1 MTDPRNLPPDLAL
14 ADWDSLLEGVEGPG
28 PLAPVAP
35 TPPVPQAAPGT
46 HPTPASGSAKT
57 TPPPLPS
64 LHPQRG
70 PVLFESYEDEDER
83 TVVGEV
89 PRELLNSTRE
99 AAPEGA
105 APNPPP
111 TFFPVETPAAKS
123 AARSSDDDRSVV
135 TSAREFLPQRRPPL
149 PTPRPAAGRSAD
161 DPGATRPP
169 SPRLS
174 EPSSPFDETP
184 AEPVLPRPPGMP
196 TPVSTRMP
204 RARATGLP
212 AGGQAREGEETPYGL
227 GPQLFAPS
235 QRDYSPDD
243 ATDVLDLREES
254 SLRAGL
260 NAAYRANA
268 AAAAAATA
276 APTAPPF
283 ADSPTLS
290 RPDSAAPDYDV
301 SLSLPPPE
309 SGEGERRPTARPE
322 AFARPAGSVPPRP
335 APGEAFW
342 PDERPAAAFLED
354 AGTTDL
360 WRERAAWLAE
370 EARARSDRATRAGL
384 LLTVSELWAMA
395 GDEERAADA
404 AAEAVELAPQ
414 LPFAHRQAR
423 AGAARRGDTAAMLDG
438 LDAETRGAP
447 SPQARAHAAFVGAE
461 ICRANGDRDG
471 ASKRLEQAARAH
483 PPDPRPH
490 VARAAPALAEPGS
503 AGSRHRWAETP
514 ALAPLA
520 HASASLAAMRGAFE
534 QAPRSPYE
542 ALPRLRAAWAEGRVD
557 AAADSLTALQQLR
570 TIGEGALWLASC
582 LASCDREARSKALE
596 PLEALQNGPHP
607 VLASRALADAK
618 LELGDIEGARAIV
631 TVGRTF
637 SDAEQVAFG
646 ALTSAPPDQLAA
658 ALAELAVAPECAAL
672 AAAVE
677 AVAEGGR
684 SPSPAGDP
692 ASRSLAALGRALAQ
706 NEADLESRMLD
717 VAAANADGTVVRAL
731 ELEAHVEAGSAGDL
745 AAALAAWP
753 QGADAGL
760 SDERDRALA
769 AALVYELGR
778 APEHAL
784 DEARRAL
791 ELDPACEPAARV
803 CIAHDAESAP
813 TALEALAQGAAE
825 DSPLRA
831 ALWLIEAALRRAE
844 RGDNVQELLERAH
857 ELAPELPFA
866 SALGSRLGR
875 ASGDLDAVL
884 RWVRRRRDA
893 SDDLVETAHELVREA
908 LLVAGEDEALAASLL
923 DQACV
928 ARPED
933 VALRELCDRL
943 SPEPRAD
950 RSAWLAARA
959 DASEGAAR
967 ARFSLLATWAL
978 EHQGEPERAA
988 RYAARAIE
996 ASPSP
1001 LAAVAKERL
1010 DSLGPGAARVREE
1023 LMEAARRAENPADER
1038 EVYEKLAALDA
1049 GPRKDP
1055 AGSLLWHRSILE
1067 IAPSSLPSL
1076 RHLEQALIAG
1086 GREDDLEP
1094 LFADIAKHAEGAE
1107 SAAHARSAARLRMR
1121 SQPWENTQSL
1131 VERAATASESNLW
1144 ALRQT
1149 LAHARTRGDHAALF
1163 RASRA
1168 LGYETDQPV
1177 EQAALFFRAAEAAA
1191 ATGRRDEALELVAEV
1206 LDRVPE
1212 YAPAHLLQVELL
1224 MQAKAFDRA
1233 ALALEEAAA
1242 SSRVR
1247 AHQARFY
1254 HHAAALW
1261 LEHVGDRERGSA
1273 ALESAVECDPNLEGA
1288 LARLQA
1294 LYVETGERSKLA
1306 LLLERR
1312 LQGVT
1317 DPTERARL
1325 EVERGR
1331 ALAEVGD
1338 VTAAKAALS
1347 AALEQNPDHLD
1358 ALRAFADVSAREGD
1372 WEGVERGLLQLVRLT
1387 PEPEAQAELYRRLGR
1402 LYEDERPDAERAE
1415 SSYNEVL
1422 RRAPNDENARERL
1435 VAIFF
1440 SQGDLARALNE
1451 QQALVSSAG
1460 DDATSRRRR
1469 VVELARLHEEGGDAR
1484 KAETTLEALRKESPQ
1499 DPHTLRALAEFHL
1512 RRGNAPA
1519 ANVLLDRT
1527 AADARRALTT
1537 GRFDL
1542 HFFANLTTVFE
1553 LRSRPDAARVAS
1565 STLASL
1571 EGRASD
1577 IEGRE
1582 GAFSPEL
1589 DDLLAPELFTPA
1601 FRNLLRQ
1608 AGDALDG
1615 ATALDLRGMRASPL
1629 PPEASASPREAY
1641 EFADAFGLE
1650 QPHLYVAPS
1659 LGAVCLPAA
1668 SNPPTLVIGPSLLSE
1683 QHQKTRPFLLLRA
1696 LKILQGHVASFART
1710 APIELWP
1717 LVAAFLQSLAP
1728 HWQPQGVDP
1737 NKLQDYRAR
1746 IQRSMPDALSNDASV
1761 LALEVISSLG
1771 NRASTLQTASNAW
1784 GNRSALLALGDM
1796 TLALSAI
1803 AASAGLAGGP
1813 PVGGP
1818 ERLTWVGR
1826 NAEARDLVIYS
1837 VSDAYIEARSRA

>member
-28 PLAPVAP
+28 PGVPAAP
-35 TPPVPQAAPGT
+35 TPPVPQASPPGPGVPTPPGT
-46 HPTPASGSAKT
+46 AKT

-64 LHPQRG
+64 LHPPRG

-89 PRELLNSTRE
+89 PRELLNSTRDAMAE
-99 AAPEGA
+99 PSR
-105 APNPPP
+105 P
-111 TFFPVETPAAKS
+111 TQQPFFPPADPGASAKS
-123 AARSSDDDRSVV
+123 ARSSADDDRSVV

-149 PTPRPAAGRSAD
+149 PPPRPAAGRSAN

-169 SPRLS
+169 APRAF
-174 EPSSPFDETP
+174 EPSSPFDEAPEP
-184 AEPVLPRPPGMP
+184 ALPRPPAVP
-196 TPVSTRMP
+196 TPVSTRLP
-204 RARATGLP
+204 RARGAQPGAAP
-212 AGGQAREGEETPYGL
+212 GGPPRPGEDRPYGQ
-227 GPQLFAPS
+227 GPQLYAPA

-254 SLRAGL
+254 ALRASL
-260 NAAYRANA
+260 NAVYKA
-268 AAAAAATA
+268 
-276 APTAPPF
+276 PF
-283 ADSPTLS
+283 ADAPTRS
-290 RPDSAAPDYDV
+290 RGDSVEPSYDV
-301 SLSLPPPE
+301 SVSLPPE
-309 SGEGERRPTARPE
+309 SAEGERRPTTRPE
-322 AFARPAGSVPPRP
+322 ALARPMGSAPPRP
-335 APGEAFW
+335 PPGEAFW
-342 PDERPAAAFLED
+342 PDERPASAFLDESG
-354 AGTTDL
+354 AAEL
-360 WRERAAWLAE
+360 WRERAAWLAD
-370 EARARSDRATRAGL
+370 EARRRGDRAARAGL

-395 GDEERAADA
+395 GNEDEADAA

-423 AGAARRGDTAAMLDG
+423 AGAARRGDTAAMLAG
-438 LDAETRGAP
+438 LDAETRVAP

-461 ICRANGDRDG
+461 ICRALGDRDG
-471 ASKRLEQAARAH
+471 ASKRLELAARAH

-490 VARAAPALAEPGS
+490 IAKAAPALGEPGP
-503 AGSRHRWAETP
+503 AASRHRWAESV
-514 ALAPLA
+514 ALAPLV

-542 ALPRLRAAWAEGRVD
+542 ALPRLRAAWAEGQVG
-557 AAADSLTALQQLR
+557 AAADALTALQQLR
-570 TIGEGALWLASC
+570 TIGEGALWLAAA
-582 LASCDREARSKALE
+582 LAACEREARPKALE
-596 PLEALQNGPHP
+596 PLETLQNGPHP

-618 LELGDIEGARAIV
+618 LELGDVEGARAIV

-646 ALTSAPPDQLAA
+646 ALTAAPADALVA
-658 ALAELAVAPECAAL
+658 ALAELSAAPECAPL

-677 AVAEGGR
+677 SLAAGVRAPTAV
-684 SPSPAGDP
+684 GDP
-692 ASRSLAALGRALAQ
+692 ATRALAALGRALTHD
-706 NEADLESRMLD
+706 EADLESRMLD
-717 VAAANADGTVVRAL
+717 VAAANAEGAVVRAL
-731 ELEAHVEAGSAGDL
+731 ELEAHAEAGAAGDL

-753 QGADAGL
+753 QGPDASL
-760 SDERDRALA
+760 ADERDRALA
-769 AALVYELGR
+769 AALVYELGG

-791 ELDPACEPAARV
+791 ELDPTSEPAARV
-803 CIAHDAESAP
+803 CIAHDGEEAP
-813 TALEALAQGAAE
+813 AALEALAEGAG
-825 DSPLRA
+825 DSSPLRS

-844 RGDNVQELLERAH
+844 RGENVQELLERAG

-875 ASGDLDAVL
+875 AAGDLDAVL

-943 SPEPRAD
+943 SPEPRDD
-950 RSAWLAARA
+950 RPAWLAARA
-959 DASEGAAR
+959 DAAEGAAR
-967 ARFSLLATWAL
+967 ARFSLLAAWAF
-978 EHQGEPERAA
+978 EQQGEADRAA
-988 RYAARAIE
+988 RYAARAVE
-996 ASPSP
+996 AGPTP
-1001 LAAVAKERL
+1001 LARVAKERL
-1010 DSLGPGAARVREE
+1010 DALGPGAARVREE
-1023 LMEAARRAENPADER
+1023 LMEAARRAEDPADEC
-1038 EVYEKLAALDA
+1038 EIYEKLAALDA

-1094 LFADIAKHAEGAE
+1094 LFADVAKHAEGAE
-1107 SAAHARSAARLRMR
+1107 AAAHARSAARLRLR
-1121 SQPWENTQSL
+1121 SQPWEATHAL
-1131 VERAATASESNLW
+1131 VERAAAASESNLW

-1149 LAHARTRGDHAALF
+1149 LAHARARGDHAALF

-1224 MQAKAFDRA
+1224 GQAGAFDRA

-1254 HHAAALW
+1254 HHAASLW

-1317 DPTERARL
+1317 DPAERARL

-1338 VTAAKAALS
+1338 VTAAKLALS
-1347 AALEQNPDHLD
+1347 SALEQNPDHVD

-1372 WEGVERGLLQLVRLT
+1372 WDGVERALLQLVRLT
-1387 PEPEAQAELYRRLGR
+1387 PEPDAQVELYRRLGR
-1402 LYEDERPDAERAE
+1402 LYEDERPDPERAE
-1415 SSYNEVL
+1415 SAYNEVL
-1422 RRAPNDENARERL
+1422 RRAPNDEGARERL

-1440 SQGDLARALNE
+1440 AAGDLARALNE
-1451 QQALVSSAG
+1451 QQALVAAAG
-1460 DDATSRRRR
+1460 DDAALRRRR

-1484 KAETTLEALRKESPQ
+1484 KAETTLDALRKEAPQ
-1499 DPHTLRALAEFHL
+1499 DPHALRALAEFHL
-1512 RRGNAPA
+1512 RRGAAPA

-1553 LRSRPDAARVAS
+1553 LRGRPDAARVAAA
-1565 STLASL
+1565 TLAAL
-1571 EGRASD
+1571 EGRPSEL
-1577 IEGRE
+1577 EGRD
-1582 GAFSPEL
+1582 GAFSADL

-1629 PPEASASPREAY
+1629 PPEAEASPNEVY
-1641 EFADAFGLE
+1641 EYADAFGLAP
-1650 QPHLYVAPS
+1650 PHVYVAPS

-1668 SNPPTLVIGPSLLSE
+1668 SNPPTLVLGPSLLGE
-1683 QHQKTRPFLLLRA
+1683 QHQKARPFLLLRA
-1696 LKILQGHVASFART
+1696 LKILQGHVAAFART

-1717 LVAAFLQSLAP
+1717 LVAAFLQTLAP

-1784 GNRSALLALGDM
+1784 GNRSALLALGDIG
-1796 TLALSAI
+1796 LALSAI
-1803 AASAGLAGGP
+1803 AAAAGLAGGP
-1813 PVGGP
+1813 PPGGA

-1837 VSDAYIEARSRA
+1837 VSDAYFEARSRA